1 MLIQKVVQS
10 CGQVLYKD
18 IYVVMYFYLTIGYVC
33 TNIYISGSKP
43 LICIYIHLSLHCG
56 KLNKGRLRCTE
67 II

>member
-18 IYVVMYFYLTIGYVC
+18 TYVVMYFYITIGYVC

-43 LICIYIHLSLHCG
+43 LICIYIVCIVFIYNQ
-56 KLNKGRLRCTE
+56 KIDKPQFR
-67 II
+67 